1 MRKAADTTLR
11 HLAMLSRIPV
21 HPNAKSTKRILQELR
36 ELDPDYDVSERTVQR
51 GLDQLSGQFPISCE
65 ARGRANHWY
74 WTDPHALTQ
83 IPSMSAPTAF
93 ALRLAAEYLKPIMPP
108 SARGLLEP
116 YFSHADSVLEGT
128 ELGRWTDKAAIIERG
143 PVLTPPSVPVEV
155 QEAVYSAL
163 MENRKV
169 EVAYRAKTRTRARRM
184 VLNPLGIVIRAG
196 IVYLVA
202 TSWDYEDVRHYVL
215 HRMSEPQLLDE
226 QARTAPGFRLARY
239 IGEEN
244 RFSYPVDG
252 GRISLRVLFDKDAA
266 MHLTESRLAKDHRT
280 TKQDDGRVLVEATV
294 PDTAEF
300 RWWLLGFGSS
310 VEVLEPATLREEFR
324 EEVLQ
329 LAAMYR

>member
-128 ELGRWTDKAAIIERG
+128 ELGRWADKAAIIERG

-155 QEAVYSAL
+155 QEAVYTAL

-169 EVAYRAKTRTRARRM
+169 EVTYRGKAQAHPRQI
-184 VLNPLGIVIRAG
+184 VLNPLGIVMRGG

-202 TSWDYEDVRHYVL
+202 TSWDYQDVRQYVL
-215 HRMSEPQLLDE
+215 HRMSKPELLDE
-226 QARTAPGFRLARY
+226 TAQATPEFSLTSY
-239 IGEEN
+239 IREDN
-244 RFSYPVDG
+244 QFSYPVS
-252 GRISLRVLFDKDAA
+252 GRLLALRALFDKDAA
-266 MHLTESRLAKDHRT
+266 VHLKESRLASDHRT
-280 TKQDDGRVLVEATV
+280 AEQEDGKVVVEATV
-294 PDTAEF
+294 PDTAEV
-300 RWWLLGFGSS
+300 RWWLLGFGSA
-310 VEVLEPATLREEFR
+310 VEVLAPASLRKEFHN
-324 EEVLQ
+324 EVQRLRS
-329 LAAMYR
+329 MYR